1 MQSRCSEA
9 SSRHI
14 RQNQS
19 FLRETPSSVLTGC
32 LKFSSAL
39 KYFLPIFFFSNQ
51 IFFSSSFSI
60 KEIPFFFYSFLLS
73 IDFTFIFQHPVWKQ
87 FVDFCVGVSGLLH
100 GEGQPHR
107 QLRVGKTQ
115 KRGLKARRTCVQ
127 GAKDNFRNSNY
138 LHLALLGK

>member
-1 MQSRCSEA
+1 M
-9 SSRHI
+9 
-14 RQNQS
+14 
-19 FLRETPSSVLTGC
+19 
-32 LKFSSAL
+32 
-39 KYFLPIFFFSNQ
+39 
-51 IFFSSSFSI
+51 
-60 KEIPFFFYSFLLS
+60 
-73 IDFTFIFQHPVWKQ
+73 
-87 FVDFCVGVSGLLH
+87 DFCVGVSGLLH